1 MDDLGRGSDIFNL
14 ADHVAIVTGASSG
27 LGRRMSIVLAANGAK
42 VACIARRKRNLDAL
56 IHEIAAFGGEAIAI
70 EADVTNRYAIE
81 NALDLVEVRFGATTI
96 VVNNAGIFRLGFTAS
111 CSAADWDDTIAV
123 NLSGVFSI
131 SQAAVVRL
139 TAKKLPGSIINISS
153 AAGVSFAL
161 QEGFAAYA
169 AAKAGVVQM
178 TRAMAR
184 DLAKHQIRV
193 NSIAPGY
200 MYSEMTDDY
209 LASDRGKGLIDKIP
223 LGRAGDPRD
232 LDGALLLLASDAGR
246 FITGTTLLVDGG
258 HNLVLAE

>member
-1 MDDLGRGSDIFNL
+1 MEDLGRGSDIFNL
-14 ADHVAIVTGASSG
+14 ADHIAIVTGASSG
-27 LGRRMSIVLAANGAK
+27 LGRRMSMVLAANGAK
-42 VACIARRKRNLDAL
+42 VACIARRKRNLEAL
-56 IHEIAAFGGEAIAI
+56 IHEISNSGGEAIAI
-70 EADVTNRYAIE
+70 EADVTSKHAIE
-81 NALDLVEVRFGATTI
+81 KAFDIIQMSFGTPSV
-96 VVNNAGIFRLGFTAS
+96 VVNNAGIFRFGLTES

-123 NLSGVFSI
+123 NLSAVFSI
-131 SQAAVVRL
+131 SQAAVARL
-139 TAKKLPGSIINISS
+139 IAKKLPGSIINISS

-169 AAKAGVVQM
+169 AAKAGVLQM

-232 LDGALLLLASDAGR
+232 LDGTLLLLASDAGR